1 MPCLYKMLP
10 CPHKLLFLHHFN
22 KMKIWT
28 DISNF
33 YAKNPVAS
41 MGIFDGVHSGHK
53 YLLQELKDKAKE
65 IKGESVVITFW
76 PHPRFVL
83 GKDAL
88 KLRYL
93 NTLEEKTIL
102 LETENI
108 DHFVV
113 LKFTKNLAQ
122 LSSCEFIREYLI
134 NALNIKHLILGFD
147 HKFGKDQQNNLN
159 FLQDCSLSSSFSVSK
174 GSVFEMGD
182 ERISSSLIR
191 ELLLEGELKKA
202 NMYLGYNYFLLGT
215 VVEGN
220 KLGREIG
227 FPTANI
233 KLQDKNKLLPKIGV
247 YAVQL
252 SCDGKIY
259 PGMLNIG
266 FRPTVDSGNHLKS
279 IEVHLFDFSQ
289 DIYGKRIAM
298 SFCKRMRDEVK
309 FYIWDELKAQLFK
322 DRKNVRKFL
331 EEMN

>member
-1 MPCLYKMLP
+1 
-10 CPHKLLFLHHFN
+10 
-22 KMKIWT
+22 MKIWT

-41 MGIFDGVHSGHK
+41 MGIFDGVHPGHK

-65 IKGESVVITFW
+65 INGESVVITFW
-76 PHPRFVL
+76 PHPRYVL

-88 KLRYL
+88 NLRYL

-102 LETENI
+102 LEAENI

-113 LKFTKNLAQ
+113 LKFTEKFAQ

-159 FLQDCSLSSSFSVSK
+159 LLQDCSSSSSSSSSSNFSISK
-174 GSVFEMGD
+174 SNVFEMDD
-182 ERISSSLIR
+182 EKISSSLIR

-202 NMYLGYNYFLLGT
+202 NMYLDYNYFLLGT

-266 FRPTVDSGNHLKS
+266 YRPTVDSGNHLKS
-279 IEVHLFDFSQ
+279 IEVHLFDFNQ
-289 DIYGKRIAM
+289 DIYGKRIAL
-298 SFCKRMRDEVK
+298 SFRKRMRDEVK
-309 FYIWDELKAQLFK
+309 FDSLDELKAQLVK
-322 DRKNVRKFL
+322 DSENARKFL

>member
-1 MPCLYKMLP
+1 
-10 CPHKLLFLHHFN
+10 
-22 KMKIWT
+22 MKIWT
-28 DISNF
+28 DISKF

-41 MGIFDGVHSGHK
+41 MGIFDGVHPGHK

-65 IKGESVVITFW
+65 INGESVVITFW

-83 GKDAL
+83 EKDAL
-88 KLRYL
+88 NLRYL

-102 LETENI
+102 LEAENI

-113 LKFTKNLAQ
+113 LNFTEKFAQ

-134 NALNIKHLILGFD
+134 NTLNIKHLILGFD

-159 FLQDCSLSSSFSVSK
+159 SLQDCSSSSNFSISK
-174 GSVFEMGD
+174 SNVFEMDD
-182 ERISSSLIR
+182 EKISSSLIR
-191 ELLLEGELKKA
+191 KLLLEGELKKA
-202 NMYLGYNYFLLGT
+202 NKYLDYNYFLLGT

-266 FRPTVDSGNHLKS
+266 YRPTVDSGNHLKS
-279 IEVHLFDFSQ
+279 IEVHLFDFNQ
-289 DIYGKRIAM
+289 DIYGKRIAL
-298 SFCKRMRDEVK
+298 SFRKRMRDEEK
-309 FYIWDELKAQLFK
+309 FDSLDKLKAQLFK
-322 DRKNVRKFL
+322 DSENARKFL

>member
-1 MPCLYKMLP
+1 
-10 CPHKLLFLHHFN
+10 
-22 KMKIWT
+22 MKIWT

-41 MGIFDGVHSGHK
+41 MGIFDGVHPGHK

-65 IKGESVVITFW
+65 INGESVVITFW
-76 PHPRFVL
+76 PHPRYVL

-88 KLRYL
+88 NLRYL

-102 LETENI
+102 LEAENI

-113 LKFTKNLAQ
+113 LKFTEKFAQ

-159 FLQDCSLSSSFSVSK
+159 LLQDCSSSSSSSSNFSISK
-174 GSVFEMGD
+174 SNVFEMDD
-182 ERISSSLIR
+182 EKISSSLIR

-202 NMYLGYNYFLLGT
+202 NMYLDYNYFLLGT

-266 FRPTVDSGNHLKS
+266 YRPTVDSGNHLKS
-279 IEVHLFDFSQ
+279 IEVHLFDFNQ
-289 DIYGKRIAM
+289 DIYGKRIAL
-298 SFCKRMRDEVK
+298 SFRKRMRDEVK
-309 FYIWDELKAQLFK
+309 FDSLDELKAQLVK
-322 DRKNVRKFL
+322 DSENARKFL